1 MTNSGLAGEVDSG
14 LLGVEIGRNKVRLSL
29 LDPNGGEVLDMVERP
44 IAKAGGPRDPI
55 EQEVST
61 RAAIVAALD
70 RLGLPDGANLL
81 AGATMGFSNCGVGS
95 GPALQGWLESLS
107 DEIGEPLVLVGEV
120 GISYAPARCVEF
132 VQRVFD
138 ESGLRLDRVELAP
151 VAAAR
156 VMGHVTS
163 AALSLGS
170 GIAWTARVLDDEVLE
185 AFEAADG
192 PFDDDLR
199 LVGNGSVPPALSL
212 LEGVAIDEALCRNRG
227 VSITAL
233 APAAGV
239 ALGLLSEDNTNL
251 LDGQSVYRSEP
262 RINTT
267 PPPVRAPRPSPSAG
281 TSFSREPVVA
291 VDYDQLGRSTAGS
304 EPGDWPVATSKDTY
318 ELQRIPETIDPR
330 ALERDRPFTSGP
342 DQGEEIDGI
351 EAFAYA
357 EDRADGIKGGD
368 VFLGALAM
376 LAVVLVVA
384 LVVL

>member
-1 MTNSGLAGEVDSG
+1 MTNSGLADGVGSG

-29 LDPNGGEVLDMVERP
+29 MDPAGSEVLDMVERP

-70 RLGLPDGANLL
+70 RLGLAEGADLL
-81 AGATMGFSNCGVGS
+81 AGATIGFSNCGVGS

-107 DEIGEPLVLVGEV
+107 HEIDEPLVLVGEV
-120 GISYAPARCVEF
+120 GISYAPTRCVEF

-138 ESGLRLDRVELAP
+138 QSGLRLDRVELAP

-156 VMGHVTS
+156 VMGHVSS

-170 GIAWTARVLDDEVLE
+170 GIAWTARVLDDVVLE
-185 AFEAADG
+185 AFEATDG

-212 LEGVAIDEALCRNRG
+212 LDGVAVDESLCRNRG
-227 VSITAL
+227 VTITAL

-239 ALGLLSEDNTNL
+239 ALGLLSTEATNL
-251 LDGQSVYRSEP
+251 LDGRPVIRSEAAIP
-262 RINTT
+262 VST
-267 PPPVRAPRPSPSAG
+267 PPPVRPARPSPSAG
-281 TSFSREPVVA
+281 ATSFSREPVSPDFDELDPSGA
-291 VDYDQLGRSTAGS
+291 EG
-304 EPGDWPVATSKDTY
+304 PGAWSSATSKDTY
-318 ELQRIPETIDPR
+318 ELRRVPEAVDHRSLDRGR
-330 ALERDRPFTSGP
+330 AFAEAPLE
-342 DQGEEIDGI
+342 GEEFDGI

-357 EDRADGIKGGD
+357 EDADRGIKGAD
-368 VFLGALAM
+368 MLLGALAM
-376 LAVVLVVA
+376 LAIILVVA
-384 LVVL
+384 LVAL